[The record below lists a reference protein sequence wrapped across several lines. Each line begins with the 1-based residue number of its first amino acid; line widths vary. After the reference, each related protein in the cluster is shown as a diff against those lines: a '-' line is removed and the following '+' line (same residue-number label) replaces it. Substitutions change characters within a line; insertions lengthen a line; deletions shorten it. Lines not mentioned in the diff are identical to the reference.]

1 MRKSILMALL
11 AACLCAASWAQ
22 DGLGDIF
29 AETPAEDG
37 SESGKAGIDFNGD
50 AGVDLLYYLDEGT
63 ESAVEPAVTTNLT
76 LAVKEKKAEATIV
89 LSVTEDFKGNILT
102 FDDIIDTASI
112 RFFLPFGFLE
122 AGLLKTEW
130 GKGDGIH
137 AVDPLNPLDQSSGV
151 KDDLDSMK
159 TAVPMA
165 KFRWSMTDQSS
176 LELVY
181 VPFFTP
187 MAFAAD
193 GRWAVADY
201 SMLPPLQP
209 APDTK
214 TLENFQAGA
223 RLTATLGAFDLGASY
238 YYGYYAQPGLRIFMT
253 TDIVYTRAQL
263 IAAEAAVAAGP
274 FTIMAEGGYWLSE
287 DGEGADAALYNSKV
301 VYLAGIDY
309 TVPGTELFLSVQ
321 LNGSWIQDFDDANPV
336 DVDFMQAQDGKAF
349 SNAIVAA
356 ADWPFLKEK
365 LRLRLAGTYAIEAR
379 GYALLPS
386 FSWKMTDNLEL
397 AVKAKIFGG
406 EDVSGSVYRLWDE
419 NDSIG
424 ISLKY
429 QF

>member
-1 MRKSILMALL
+1 MKKTFAITAAALF
-11 AACLCAASWAQ
+11 LCAMSWAQ

-29 AETPAEDG
+29 GDTSAEEG
-37 SESGKAGIDFNGD
+37 SETLKPAFEFGGE
-50 AGVDLLYYLDEGT
+50 AGVELQYYMDEGT
-63 ESAVEPAVTTNLT
+63 ESAVDPAVTTDLT
-76 LAVKEKKAEATIV
+76 LTVTEKKAEAKV
-89 LSVTEDFKGNILT
+89 VFSVMEDFRGKILT
-102 FDDIIDTASI
+102 FDDILDTASL
-112 RFFLPFGFLE
+112 RFFLPIGYLE
-122 AGLLKTEW
+122 AGLLKEEW

-165 KFRWSMTDQSS
+165 KFRWSMTDKSS
-176 LELVY
+176 LEVVY

-187 MAFAAD
+187 MSFAAD

-209 APDTK
+209 APDTH

-223 RLTATLGAFDLGASY
+223 RLTASIGAFDLGASY

-263 IAAEAAVAAGP
+263 IAAEAAAAIGP
-274 FTIMAEGGYWLSE
+274 FTVMAEGGYWISE

-301 VYLAGIDY
+301 VYLAGIDC

-321 LNGSWIQDFDDANPV
+321 LNGSWIQDFSDANPL
-336 DVDFMQAQDGKAF
+336 DVDFMQAPDGKAF

-365 LRLRLAGTYAIEAR
+365 LRLRLAGTYAIEAK

-386 FSWKMTDNLEL
+386 FSWNMTDNLEL
-397 AVKAKIFGG
+397 VFKAKIFGG
-406 EDVSGSVYRLWDE
+406 EDVAGSVYRLWDE

-429 QF
+429 LF